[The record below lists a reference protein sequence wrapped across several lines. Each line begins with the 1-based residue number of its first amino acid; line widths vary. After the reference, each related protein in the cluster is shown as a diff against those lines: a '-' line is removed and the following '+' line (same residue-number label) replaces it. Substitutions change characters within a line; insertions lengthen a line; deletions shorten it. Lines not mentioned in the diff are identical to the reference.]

1 MIYNILGCIIGVFA
15 LVNTGIIFFTK
26 RERLSISIWN
36 LLCALGFLV
45 TSIVG
50 FIIPDKYSLVPVI
63 LLVVFAVAYLI
74 LNTFFLKKGKTSQTG
89 ITNSSKK

>member
-50 FIIPDKYSLVPVI
+50 FIIPDKYS
-63 LLVVFAVAYLI
+63 
-74 LNTFFLKKGKTSQTG
+74 
-89 ITNSSKK
+89 